1 MNYVTIWRRSAS
13 ILYDSLLVLAILIIM
28 SIPFFS
34 FNLEENFSLKIIV
47 QIYYYLI
54 TQYFFVWFWVNNE
67 GTLGM
72 KTWKIKIV
80 SEDGNKITYKEAIIR
95 FNTAILSFI
104 FFGLGFLIS
113 FLRKDKKC
121 LHKPNLNNLYFLLWK
136 TRKISDYPPAPL

>member
-47 QIYYYLI
+47 QVYYYLI

-80 SEDGNKITYKEAIIR
+80 CEDGNKISYKEAIIR

-121 LHKPNLNNLYFLLWK
+121 LHDFISK
-136 TRKISDYPPAPL
+136 TVLVKL

>member
-1 MNYVTIWRRSAS
+1 MNFVTIWRRSAS

-121 LHKPNLNNLYFLLWK
+121 LHDFISK
-136 TRKISDYPPAPL
+136 TVLVKL

>member
-80 SEDGNKITYKEAIIR
+80 CEDGNKISYKEAIIR

-121 LHKPNLNNLYFLLWK
+121 LHDFISK
-136 TRKISDYPPAPL
+136 TVLIKL

>member
-47 QIYYYLI
+47 QVYYYLI

-80 SEDGNKITYKEAIIR
+80 CEDGNKISYKEAIIR

-121 LHKPNLNNLYFLLWK
+121 LHDFISK
-136 TRKISDYPPAPL
+136 TVLIKL

>member
-80 SEDGNKITYKEAIIR
+80 CEDGNKISYKEAIIR

-121 LHKPNLNNLYFLLWK
+121 LHDFISK
-136 TRKISDYPPAPL
+136 TVLVKL

>member
-13 ILYDSLLVLAILIIM
+13 ILYDTLLVLAILIIM

-80 SEDGNKITYKEAIIR
+80 CEDGNKISYKEAIIR

-121 LHKPNLNNLYFLLWK
+121 LHDFISK
-136 TRKISDYPPAPL
+136 TVLVKL

>member
-80 SEDGNKITYKEAIIR
+80 CEDGNKITYKEAIIR

-121 LHKPNLNNLYFLLWK
+121 LHDFISK
-136 TRKISDYPPAPL
+136 TVLVKL